1 MICIVL
7 RGRADDRRTCPERE
21 RLLEGTRL
29 LHYGLQAEMSRRDMQ
44 QLRLAIG
51 DECGTVAD
59 FLAARDTAFD
69 QVCEYSK
76 LRLDPHDNLV
86 RSGPASC

>member
-1 MICIVL
+1 
-7 RGRADDRRTCPERE
+7 
-21 RLLEGTRL
+21 
-29 LHYGLQAEMSRRDMQ
+29 MSRRDMQ

-76 LRLDPHDNLV
+76 LKLDPHDNLV